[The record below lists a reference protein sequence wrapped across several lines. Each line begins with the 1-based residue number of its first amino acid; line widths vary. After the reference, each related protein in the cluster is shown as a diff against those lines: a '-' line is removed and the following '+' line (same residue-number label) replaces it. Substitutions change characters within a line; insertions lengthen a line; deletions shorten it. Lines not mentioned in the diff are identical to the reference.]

1 LPLATAASTR
11 SRSPCSAGRWSVHP
25 PVMSLT
31 FDGTTS
37 GERRTQS
44 AHSLTLRKPRRD
56 ICRGA
61 VHILHAHLRPHVRL
75 VAAGMP
81 RLPGRHSGERASAS
95 PRRSENACVAHLWI
109 HYCEHHTTAHT
120 ESSVAAC
127 KHLRSACL
135 QRMATILG
143 VNAQQFGRRIGHRQ
157 KAKSNRQLDGLPDT
171 LRTRPPHRAWRSPA
185 CTRSWR
191 SGRRSRRRRDAS
203 PSS

>member
-1 LPLATAASTR
+1 MGWRTQRRKGGCCRRFSTGTSPRGIWAGCLPLATAASTR

-109 HYCEHHTTAHT
+109 HYCEHHAPTAHT

-127 KHLRSACL
+127 K
-135 QRMATILG
+135 TFG
-143 VNAQQFGRRIGHRQ
+143 VHAFNVW
-157 KAKSNRQLDGLPDT
+157 
-171 LRTRPPHRAWRSPA
+171 PPFW
-185 CTRSWR
+185 
-191 SGRRSRRRRDAS
+191 G
-203 PSS
+203 